1 MPQRVLITAGASG
14 IGRAIAEAFAAQGA
28 QIWVADIDPAAL
40 ATCPVDWGRET
51 LDVADE
57 GRVRD
62 LIGRL
67 AAKWG
72 GLDVLC
78 ANAGI
83 AGPTA
88 TVENV
93 ELAEWRRCLE
103 VNLDG
108 AFLFAKHAVPL
119 MKAQRSGSIIL
130 TSSTSGLYGNTGR
143 APYVAAKWGINGL
156 MKTLAMELGPFG
168 VRVNSICPGAVEGP
182 RMEAVLAREAALK
195 GTTREVIY
203 RGYAGGTSMRSFIAA
218 NDVAALA
225 VFLASDGARFIS
237 GQMIAVDG
245 NTENPDPKVEVD
257 R

>member
-1 MPQRVLITAGASG
+1 MPQRVLVTAGASG
-14 IGRAIAEAFAAQGA
+14 IGRAVANAFGANGA
-28 QIWVADIDPAAL
+28 QVWVADIDETAL
-40 ATCPVDWGRET
+40 RTCPAGWGRDA

-57 GRVRD
+57 DAVID
-62 LIGRL
+62 LMRRL
-67 AAKWG
+67 ATRWG

-93 ELAEWRRCLE
+93 DLADWRRCLA

-143 APYVAAKWGINGL
+143 APYCAAKWGINGL

-168 VRVNSICPGAVEGP
+168 IRVNSICPGAVEGP

-195 GTTREVIY
+195 GTTRDVIY
-203 RGYAGGTSMRSFIAA
+203 RGYASGTSMRSFIAA
-218 NDVAALA
+218 TDVAALA
-225 VFLASDGARFIS
+225 LFLASDAARFVS

-245 NTENPDPKVEVD
+245 HTENPDPKI
-257 R
+257 

>member
-1 MPQRVLITAGASG
+1 MLQRILITAGASG
-14 IGRAIAEAFAAQGA
+14 IGRAVAAAFAAEGA
-28 QIWVADIDPAAL
+28 QVWVADVDDAAL
-40 ATCPVDWGRET
+40 GTCPAEWGRDA

-57 GRVRD
+57 SAVAGLMR
-62 LIGRL
+62 RL

-88 TVENV
+88 TVEHV
-93 ELAEWRRCLE
+93 DLADWRRCLA

-143 APYVAAKWGINGL
+143 APYCAAKWAINGL
-156 MKTLAMELGPFG
+156 MKVLAMELGPFG
-168 VRVNSICPGAVEGP
+168 IRANSICPGAVEGP

-195 GTTREVIY
+195 GTTRDAIY
-203 RGYAGGTSMRSFIAA
+203 RGYASGTSMRSFIEAR
-218 NDVAALA
+218 DVAALA
-225 VFLASDGARFIS
+225 LFLASDAARFVS

-245 NTENPDPKVEVD
+245 HTESPDPKV
-257 R
+257 